1 MWPGKKN
8 QSGLETDSVM
18 ILITVSNMCCCLY
31 KPFGFLKVITIYIS
45 GTLYVSCYSALLL
58 QSAKEFVCWLL
69 TLQLFGLRFISFAL
83 QLRAA
88 LEAPLPEDME
98 ADLQYLA
105 FQKQTEGF
113 LLKITAWSF
122 IQNESRVFKSYQCLP
137 ETVLFVA
144 VKWIFQ
150 APLVII

>member
-1 MWPGKKN
+1 
-8 QSGLETDSVM
+8 M
-18 ILITVSNMCCCLY
+18 ILITASNMCCCLY
-31 KPFGFLKVITIYIS
+31 KPFSFLKVITIYIS

-98 ADLQYLA
+98 GDLQYLA
-105 FQKQTEGF
+105 FQSRQ
-113 LLKITAWSF
+113 
-122 IQNESRVFKSYQCLP
+122 RVFCSKLQP
-137 ETVLFVA
+137 EVLFKMKAESSKAISVCQ
-144 VKWIFQ
+144 KQFC
-150 APLVII
+150 L